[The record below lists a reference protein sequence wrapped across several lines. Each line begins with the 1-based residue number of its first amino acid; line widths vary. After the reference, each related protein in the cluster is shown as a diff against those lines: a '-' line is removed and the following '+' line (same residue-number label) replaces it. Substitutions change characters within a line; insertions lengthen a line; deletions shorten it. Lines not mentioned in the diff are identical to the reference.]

1 MKNSRSSSRPD
12 TLIGKVFDRLPTFIV
27 GLTVGSLITV
37 YGTLTQ
43 VELLNY
49 WDSEQNIFNFYQNIL
64 GFSKNPFSENKHQYR
79 GYIEKVN
86 ISVNPNNLSIHVLPN
101 SICELAILEGDRV
114 QVQSPVEV
122 IGKDNSDQ
130 DSNFNLFKQRIT
142 KIISDGFGYIEVVSP
157 NNESALIEI
166 NLLTEQ
172 QSCVRKS
179 KDVQELEKLL
189 EQKKWKD
196 ADQKTYQ
203 VLLILTKRE
212 SIGFMNEEAIK
223 KIPCSDLKTIDQL
236 WKKYS
241 GGLFGFSVQK
251 RIFVE
256 TDNQL
261 EPDAINRYDPN
272 AYIHFVDLVR
282 WIESGK
288 NGKEEWKP
296 YDQLNFSLE
305 APEGHLPRLP
315 ELAKGM
321 EMQQNYQLISPN
333 SLPLNSQQIKARTLF
348 FSRAET
354 CEL

>member
-12 TLIGKVFDRLPTFIV
+12 TLIGKVFDRLPTFIM
-27 GLTVGSLITV
+27 GFTVGSLITV

-43 VELLNY
+43 VELFNY
-49 WDSEQNIFNFYQNIL
+49 WDSKQNIFNFYQQL
-64 GFSKNPFSENKHQYR
+64 FGLSKPLLSENKQQYR

-86 ISVNPNNLSIHVLPN
+86 ISVNPNNLSIDVLPK
-101 SICELAILEGDRV
+101 SICEAAILEGDRV
-114 QVQSPVEV
+114 KVASPVEV
-122 IGKDNSDQ
+122 IGKDTFSQ
-130 DSNFNLFKQRIT
+130 DSDFNLFKQRIT
-142 KIISDGFGYIEVVSP
+142 KILSDGFGYIEVVSP

-179 KDVQELEKLL
+179 KNIQELEKLL
-189 EQKKWKD
+189 EQKKWKE

-203 VLLILTKRE
+203 VLLKLTNQE
-212 SIGFMNEEAIK
+212 SVGYLNEDAIK
-223 KIPCSDLKTIDQL
+223 KLPCTDLQTIDQI

-261 EPDAINRYDPN
+261 EVDTLNRYDPN
-272 AYIHFVDLVR
+272 AFIHFVDLVR

-288 NGKEEWKP
+288 NGKEEWKT

-305 APEGHLPRLP
+305 AAEGHLPRLNQL
-315 ELAKGM
+315 EKGM
-321 EMQQNYQLISPN
+321 ETQKNYKLISPN
-333 SLPLNSQQIKARTLF
+333 SLPLTSQQIQARTLF
-348 FSRAET
+348 FNRAEA